1 MRSAP
6 VLAVVKFRFADISSM
21 DVMVQSSFLVIR
33 WRSRSERCGSALMV
47 MRAAP
52 AQYTSAARS
61 ISDACMPTMSP
72 RFIFDGVRPVT
83 ITS

>member
-1 MRSAP
+1 
-6 VLAVVKFRFADISSM
+6 
-21 DVMVQSSFLVIR
+21 
-33 WRSRSERCGSALMV
+33 MV

-61 ISDACMPTMSP
+61 IREACIPTMSP